1 MGHSENVAKYFLF
14 FFFQDLSSMQQVIF
28 LFIAFLQGKLPSV
41 SHLPNTVPS
50 YVPYPSS
57 FRIQLAF

>member
-1 MGHSENVAKYFLF
+1 MGHLENVAKYFLF
-14 FFFQDLSSMQQVIF
+14 FFFQDLRSMQQVIF

-50 YVPYPSS
+50 YVP
-57 FRIQLAF
+57 

>member
-1 MGHSENVAKYFLF
+1 MGHFENVAKYFLF
-14 FFFQDLSSMQQVIF
+14 FFFQELRSMQQVIF

-50 YVPYPSS
+50 Y
-57 FRIQLAF
+57 AT